1 MKSKTTQQN
10 AEGAGKK
17 VKQRLSLKQKS
28 FLISGG
34 AHLALVLSLLVSF
47 EFSAK
52 PVDLATGKK
61 DTQAPIIIE
70 ATFIDSNVIQQ
81 QKREKAQA
89 EAAAKAKA
97 AREREQRRK
106 EQQRKENAEKAKRR
120 KAAEDKKRKEDARK
134 EKERKQRELKEQAAR
149 AAEQAKRDKA
159 EKELQDKLRKEQ
171 QAREKVMQQQMAAE
185 QAERNERRQREILSG
200 IEIANSKIRARIEQ
214 NLIETGNLTG
224 KSCRLQLKIAANGL
238 VLDAVRVDG
247 DESLCLALRSAALRA
262 RTLPMPSDDDINAQ
276 IRNSILRWDN

>member
-1 MKSKTTQQN
+1 
-10 AEGAGKK
+10 
-17 VKQRLSLKQKS
+17 V
-28 FLISGG
+28 
-34 AHLALVLSLLVSF
+34 SLLVSF

-134 EKERKQRELKEQAAR
+134 EQVRKEKERKQRELKEQAAL

>member
-134 EKERKQRELKEQAAR
+134 EKERKQRELKEQAAL